1 MSRIVVWF
9 LDQFRK
15 VSDCLTGKLF
25 GSKYLEPFP
34 TLSNIM
40 ISQPWQEERTRI
52 PSNEKFGAAIMLFIS
67 TFCARG
73 CWFKPTCIGPK
84 DGKAAKAHREYL
96 RDCYPPKV
104 PRARVV
110 SGPEPRITKH
120 ACEAAPPENEVAF
133 IFTTLEATKPFIG
146 SLVEIVRV

>member
-1 MSRIVVWF
+1 MWWYR
-9 LDQFRK
+9 
-15 VSDCLTGKLF
+15 LTGKPF

-40 ISQPWQEERTRI
+40 VSQPWQQERPSI
-52 PSNEKFGAAIMLFIS
+52 PSNEELGATIMFLVSIFR
-67 TFCARG
+67 ARG
-73 CWFKPTCIGPK
+73 LLCWLKPTCIGPK
-84 DGKAAKAHREYL
+84 DGKAAKPHGEYL

-110 SGPEPRITKH
+110 SGPESRIAKH

-133 IFTTLEATKPFIG
+133 VFTTPETTKPFIG
-146 SLVEIVRV
+146 SLVEIVGV